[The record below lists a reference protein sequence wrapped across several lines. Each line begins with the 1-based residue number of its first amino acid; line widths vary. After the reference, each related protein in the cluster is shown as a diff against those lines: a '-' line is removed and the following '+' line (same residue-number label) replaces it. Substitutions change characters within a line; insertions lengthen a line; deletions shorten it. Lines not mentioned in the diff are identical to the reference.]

1 MPSGDQCNKNI
12 GWMLK
17 HSDRQE
23 LKIISLTLEKL
34 LRNLP
39 RLEGYTQQRTFLM
52 STEGLRSNAMR
63 FNSALRRSGA

>member
-1 MPSGDQCNKNI
+1 MAKTWI
-12 GWMLK
+12 GYPGIQA
-17 HSDRQE
+17 DE

-52 STEGLRSNAMR
+52 STEGLRSSAMR